1 MIRHL
6 VLFKL
11 NEGVERNDPRV
22 VQGEA
27 AFRALG
33 GQIDELRFWELGW
46 NISERP
52 IAYDFAINSAVEDAD
67 ALKRYLEHPAHQ
79 AGVAL
84 WREFATWVI
93 AGRGGL
99 SFRTGATRSMYGDGR
114 SSSNH
119 SLTCSSSTQGAKGR
133 NPSRILILRLMIS
146 RISGWRGSPRML
158 R

>member
-11 NEGVERNDPRV
+11 NDGVGRDDPRVAEGVE
-22 VQGEA
+22 

-33 GQIDELRFWELGW
+33 GQIDDLRFWECAW

-52 IAYDFAINSAVEDAD
+52 IAYDFAINSAVDDAD
-67 ALKRYLEHPAHQ
+67 ALTRYLEHPAHQ

-93 AGRGGL
+93 ADYE
-99 SFRTGATRSMYGDGR
+99 F
-114 SSSNH
+114 
-119 SLTCSSSTQGAKGR
+119 
-133 NPSRILILRLMIS
+133 
-146 RISGWRGSPRML
+146 
-158 R
+158 

>member
-11 NEGVERNDPRV
+11 NEGVQRDDPRV
-22 VQGEA
+22 VAGVA

-33 GQIDELRFWELGW
+33 DTIEDLRFWELGW

-67 ALKRYLEHPAHQ
+67 ALKRYLEHPDHQ

-84 WREFATWVI
+84 WREFATWVV
-93 AGRGGL
+93 ADYE
-99 SFRTGATRSMYGDGR
+99 F
-114 SSSNH
+114 
-119 SLTCSSSTQGAKGR
+119 
-133 NPSRILILRLMIS
+133 
-146 RISGWRGSPRML
+146 
-158 R
+158 